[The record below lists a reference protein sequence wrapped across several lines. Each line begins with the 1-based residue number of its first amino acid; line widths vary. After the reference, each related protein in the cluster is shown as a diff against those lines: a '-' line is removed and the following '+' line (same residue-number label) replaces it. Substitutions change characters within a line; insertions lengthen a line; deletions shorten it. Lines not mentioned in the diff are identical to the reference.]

1 MRVIVTGGAGFI
13 GSHIVDQLL
22 LDGHHVLVIDDESAT
37 SNEQF
42 YWNNNSENHK
52 LDITDY
58 DSIRPLF
65 EDVDAVFHLAAEA
78 RIQPAIHNPLHAA
91 KVNFLGT
98 CTVLQCA
105 REAGVDRLVYSS
117 TSSGYGLKNTP
128 PLKEEMPKDC
138 LNPYS
143 VTKCGGEDL
152 CQMYYTLYGLKT
164 ITLRYFNVYG
174 ERQPVRGEY
183 APVIGLFLRQ
193 YSAGQEMT
201 IVGDGTQRR
210 DFTYIKDVVGAN
222 MAALAAINDDAYG
235 QIFNVGTGVNH
246 SVNEITRIIGGKVK
260 NLPKRPGEA
269 HISLA
274 DTTKISKLLGWSA
287 KYSLEEWVKKEVDKI
302 NENK

>member
-1 MRVIVTGGAGFI
+1 MKVIVTGGAGFI

-22 LDGHHVLVIDDESAT
+22 SDGHKVIVIDDESAT

-42 YWNNNSENHK
+42 YWNNQTENHK
-52 LDITDY
+52 IDITEY
-58 DSIRPLF
+58 ELVRPLF
-65 EDVDAVFHLAAEA
+65 DGVEVVFHLAAEA
-78 RIQPAIHNPLHAA
+78 RIQPAIHNPLYAA

-105 REAGVDRLVYSS
+105 REAGVDRVVYSS

-128 PLKEEMPKDC
+128 PLKESMPKDC

-152 CQMYYTLYGLKT
+152 CQMYYSLYGLKT

-193 YSAGQEMT
+193 YLADKEMT
-201 IVGDGTQRR
+201 IVGDGSQRR
-210 DFTYIKDVVGAN
+210 DFTYIKDVVG
-222 MAALAAINDDAYG
+222 
-235 QIFNVGTGVNH
+235 
-246 SVNEITRIIGGKVK
+246 
-260 NLPKRPGEA
+260 
-269 HISLA
+269 
-274 DTTKISKLLGWSA
+274 
-287 KYSLEEWVKKEVDKI
+287 YSDCL
-302 NENK
+302 